1 MNKLIYKGVNIVTP
15 KNNDIHVSGHPAQE
29 ELKLMYSWI
38 KPKKAIPVHGEALH
52 INQHAKIASEK
63 GVSKVLKIKNGY
75 LVDISDEGKVIK
87 EIENGKVALN
97 GNELIPTES
106 NFFKERKK
114 MLYNGVVSIN
124 ILITDTGDLLELPR
138 IKFLAVLNQI
148 DNSLLQKFSEFIEE
162 LLRPHIPIYI
172 SKEEQIKSFLIK
184 KIKKYIENNFYKN
197 PSIILDIIYIEE

>member
-1 MNKLIYKGVNIVTP
+1 
-15 KNNDIHVSGHPAQE
+15 
-29 ELKLMYSWI
+29 MYSWI

-52 INQHAKIASEK
+52 ISEHSKIAIKE

-75 LVDISDEGKVIK
+75 LVDISSEGKVVK
-87 EIENGKVALN
+87 EIESGKLALN
-97 GNELIPTES
+97 GNELIPTDS

-124 ILITDTGDLLELPR
+124 ILITNTGDLVELPR
-138 IKFLAVLNQI
+138 IKFLAVLNHI
-148 DNSLLQKFSEFIEE
+148 DNNLLQKFSEFIEE
-162 LLRPHIPIYI
+162 LLGPYVPLYI
-172 SKEEQIKSFLIK
+172 SKESEVKTFLLK